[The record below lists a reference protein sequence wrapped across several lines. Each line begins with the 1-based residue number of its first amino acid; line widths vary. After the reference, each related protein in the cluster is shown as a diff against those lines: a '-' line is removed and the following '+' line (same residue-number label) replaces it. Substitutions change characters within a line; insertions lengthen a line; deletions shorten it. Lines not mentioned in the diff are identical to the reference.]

1 MGTIT
6 HKYRGVH
13 DAELLEADLD
23 LLKFI
28 HIAVVEQGEP
38 MHFQRSL
45 GNTVTTD
52 PGQWAE
58 GFEEGTTLFGGLDQY
73 TFSHPTES
81 NEFVRKANELAV
93 QVTGMTYQMLL
104 ERLETN
110 GASEEEMMYAWDL
123 DDQFYSGVWD
133 YKPENVFT
141 NRQGTWGDD
150 NSEEILAAG
159 GDPRRPG
166 VRLRPD
172 SRTVGV
178 MDQSVLNQ
186 LDDSQVPMPEAGQ
199 FKRRGL
205 DAIIPGSGLEW
216 GLELGIGA
224 LLGSTSRMALK
235 KWIDSLGN
243 FVRKT
248 GGGDDVLLGV
258 TDDVMA
264 DMFSLSNRTN
274 VQVHPSGAV
283 AQIDQVEGTKFVEQF
298 VKDHGRS
305 PSDKEIIHWAQG
317 KGNVSDNPIDIG
329 PEGRVQKIKDNVVE
343 MEIMGPAD
351 RVSEFGEYPADWDHL
366 LSPEERAVRLKNYFD
381 EAELEEIQR
390 RIKAREAGEPNP
402 KDYNTPEE
410 YEDAMYDYAYQGDNP
425 EGVGFRE
432 GTGPREVKFK
442 LEEELG
448 QPNPKDYSTLGEYED
463 AMIEWDLPE
472 NRAERSQPF
481 NDPDFVDPYGEG
493 TDPTI
498 VEYRPKPEGKDYQ
511 TPEAYEDAIIAYNK
525 RMEASNKTSQPKLEE
540 TRIQM
545 REAPTIQAVTP
556 GGREYWIGTGPISM
570 RGEPTGRR
578 VLGQAQGWGHA
589 GDDSMPWLRIDFDE
603 NEALAE
609 RTIKKLDSLPQDK
622 ILFDVESG
630 GVKEASSRGFKGGS
644 YAQLDSLGYN
654 SDTFH
659 LLLHKQARD
668 EGWTT
673 LRSSDPETFLKLR
686 RDRARQLKLDPG
698 VPSPKKITMDTP
710 LSPGEV
716 ELLSTFEHELA
727 HLRFQH
733 SYDFW
738 TENFHV
744 GTFAEPSPGQS
755 GYAKAMAEIDAQ
767 RYMIDALQINPPAG
781 GWPDWMWRGEYPRQ
795 IMDALP
801 MNWRETH
808 PMLGHGADKYY
819 NPEYSSWADARLR
832 RLETGGPTIRKE
844 KNPRLGVVKDVTRP
858 GEEYTIGKIK
868 HPIKDF
874 RLRDGDGNIRPRIFK
889 QSELSGNT
897 RASESAQRIM
907 DHRAIMKTAPYGE
920 ASRIGTELASM
931 ATAGYFGYSGLGKKG
946 IELGAEKYADG
957 VDVMINVLAKVG
969 DAVVSQ
975 AMEGAKYLKLNPGIG
990 NQIFGMN
997 SALSGAN
1004 IIATPNDAHALDGI
1018 QGSLR
1023 KGGHNPQEIMPMD
1036 VIQDIKNG
1044 DAVVVGYESDADVDK
1059 AIEMGPRMG
1068 VEVSADLPH
1077 IWRKPRAKSMMPP
1090 KGEQA
1095 NADHFKSFLMSQM
1108 LYPESRN
1115 P

>member
-6 HKYRGVH
+6 HKYKGVH
-13 DAELLEADLD
+13 DVELLESDLD

-28 HIAVVEQGEP
+28 HITVVEQGEP

-58 GFEEGTTLFGGLDQY
+58 GFQEGTTLPAFGLDGHNFNY
-73 TFSHPTES
+73 PTES

-110 GASEEEMMYAWDL
+110 GASEQEMMYAWDL
-123 DDQFYSGVWD
+123 DDQFYSGVWE
-133 YKPENVFT
+133 YKPENIWT

-224 LLGSTSRMALK
+224 LLGPTSRTALK

-243 FVRKT
+243 FIRKT

-258 TDDVMA
+258 ADDVMA
-264 DMFSLSNRTN
+264 DVFSLSNRQQ
-274 VQVHPSGAV
+274 VQVHPSGV
-283 AQIDQVEGTKFVEQF
+283 VTKIDQVEGNKFVDEF
-298 VKDHGRS
+298 IAKHGRE
-305 PSDKEIIHWAQG
+305 PSDKEIILWAQNQ
-317 KGNVSDNPIDIG
+317 GNALDNPIDIG
-329 PEGRVQKIKDNVVE
+329 PEGRVQKIKDNVVNPYGSRPIESRPE
-343 MEIMGPAD
+343 MRD
-351 RVSEFGEYPADWDHL
+351 YP
-366 LSPEERAVRLKNYFD
+366 N
-381 EAELEEIQR
+381 AESFN
-390 RIKAREAGEPNP
+390 KATD
-402 KDYNTPEE
+402 DYN
-410 YEDAMYDYAYQGDNP
+410 QK
-425 EGVGFRE
+425 V
-432 GTGPREVKFK
+432 
-442 LEEELG
+442 
-448 QPNPKDYSTLGEYED
+448 
-463 AMIEWDLPE
+463 IE
-472 NRAERSQPF
+472 Q
-481 NDPDFVDPYGEG
+481 
-493 TDPTI
+493 
-498 VEYRPKPEGKDYQ
+498 
-511 TPEAYEDAIIAYNK
+511 
-525 RMEASNKTSQPKLEE
+525 NKTKVPKTEE

-545 REAPTIQAVTP
+545 REGPNIESVTP
-556 GGREYWIGTGPISM
+556 EGQLYLIRTGDEEAMGALGVAGPWSPDWAEPWIIINFDLAESQAESTIRKLAQQEARVA
-570 RGEPTGRR
+570 RGEGNIFNTPP
-578 VLGQAQGWGHA
+578 A
-589 GDDSMPWLRIDFDE
+589 
-603 NEALAE
+603 
-609 RTIKKLDSLPQDK
+609 DK
-622 ILFDVESG
+622 
-630 GVKEASSRGFKGGS
+630 GS
-644 YAQLDSLGYN
+644 YLRVGRNSGQSAAPAQLETLGFDKDDF
-654 SDTFH
+654 SVFVH
-659 LLLHKQARD
+659 RQARD
-668 EGWTT
+668 ESWTT
-673 LRSSDPETFLKLR
+673 RRSSDPETFLKLR
-686 RDRARQLKLDPG
+686 QERARQLKKDPA
-698 VPSPKKITMDTP
+698 VPRPKKITMDTP

-716 ELLSTFEHELA
+716 ELLLTFEHEVF

-733 SYDFW
+733 RYDFW
-738 TENFHV
+738 SSKAMTEGQQQAYAANLRNN
-744 GTFAEPSPGQS
+744 PGNKRPDGSFINDPMKYTETPVRSDLAQ
-755 GYAKAMAEIDAQ
+755 AMAEIDAQ
-767 RYMIDALQINPPAG
+767 RGMIDILGIDPPQG
-781 GWPDWMWRGEYPRQ
+781 GWPDWQWNGEYPQ
-795 IMDALP
+795 EIMDALP
-801 MNWRETH
+801 VGWKELNPHW
-808 PMLGHGADKYY
+808 GHSLD
-819 NPEYSSWADARLR
+819 PYSLPQYKDQAAARLKR
-832 RLETGGPTIRKE
+832 QETGGPTVEILDPE
-844 KNPRLGVVKDVTRP
+844 KQRLGTRKS
-858 GEEYTIGKIK
+858 GAMESVERILEREAKVEHI
-868 HPIKDF
+868 PI
-874 RLRDGDGNIRPRIFK
+874 
-889 QSELSGNT
+889 
-897 RASESAQRIM
+897 
-907 DHRAIMKTAPYGE
+907 
-920 ASRIGTELASM
+920 ELASM

-1059 AIEMGPRMG
+1059 AIEMASNYG

-1095 NADHFKSFLMSQM
+1095 NADHFKSFLMTQM

>member
-13 DAELLEADLD
+13 DAELLEADLN

-58 GFEEGTTLFGGLDQY
+58 GFDEGTTLSGLDKHN
-73 TFSHPTES
+73 FNHPTES
-81 NEFVRKANELAV
+81 NEFILKANELAV
-93 QVTGMTYQMLL
+93 QTTGMTYQMLL
-104 ERLETN
+104 ERLEAN
-110 GASEEEMMYAWDL
+110 GASEQEMMYAWDL

-166 VRLRPD
+166 VRLTPD

-178 MDQSVLNQ
+178 MDQTVLNQ
-186 LDDSQVPMPEAGQ
+186 LDDSKVPIPEGGQ

-205 DAIIPGSGLEW
+205 DAILPGSGLEW

-224 LLGSTSRMALK
+224 LLGPTSRTALK
-235 KWIDSLGN
+235 NWIDSLGN
-243 FVRKT
+243 FVKKT

-258 TDDVMA
+258 TDDLMA
-264 DMFSLSNRTN
+264 DVFSLSNRTN
-274 VQVHPSGAV
+274 VQVHPSGV
-283 AQIDQVEGTKFVEQF
+283 VSQIDQAEGIKFVDEF
-298 VKDHGRS
+298 TAKHGR
-305 PSDKEIIHWAQG
+305 PPEDKEIILWAQNQ
-317 KGNVSDNPIDIG
+317 GNALDNPIDIG
-329 PEGRVQKIKDNVVE
+329 PEGRVQTIKDNVLE
-343 MEIMGPAD
+343 MEGPFD

-366 LSPEERAVRLKNYFD
+366 LSPEERASRLKNKFD
-381 EAELEEIQR
+381 EAELEEIER
-390 RIKAREAGEPNP
+390 RIKAREAGEPDP
-402 KDYNTPEE
+402 RDYDTPEE
-410 YEDAMYDYAYQGDNP
+410 YEDAMYEYAYRGNNP

-432 GTGPREVKFK
+432 DV
-442 LEEELG
+442 
-448 QPNPKDYSTLGEYED
+448 
-463 AMIEWDLPE
+463 
-472 NRAERSQPF
+472 
-481 NDPDFVDPYGEG
+481 
-493 TDPTI
+493 DPTI
-498 VEYRPKPEGKDYQ
+498 VEYRPRPEPRDYQ
-511 TPEAYEDAIIAYNK
+511 TPEAYEDAMIAYNE
-525 RMEASNKTSQPKLEE
+525 RMEALNKTSQPKREE

-556 GGREYWIGTGPISM
+556 GGREYLIGTGPISQK
-570 RGEPTGRR
+570 GEPTGRR
-578 VLGQAQGWGHA
+578 VMGQAQGWGW
-589 GDDSMPWLRIDFDE
+589 GKDDSTMPWMRIDFDE

-609 RTIKKLDSLPQDK
+609 RTIKKLDSLPEDK

-630 GVKEASSRGFKGGS
+630 GVKEASLRGFKGGS
-644 YAQLDSLGYN
+644 QEQLDSLGYN
-654 SDTFH
+654 ASAFH
-659 LLLHKQARD
+659 LLVHKQARD

-686 RDRARQLKLDPG
+686 KERARQLKWDPG

-716 ELLSTFEHELA
+716 ELLTTFEHELA

-738 TENFHV
+738 TENNAWSSSAFSK
-744 GTFAEPSPGQS
+744 AQA

-767 RYMIDALQINPPAG
+767 RYMIDILQINPPAG

-801 MNWRETH
+801 MDWKETH
-808 PMLGHGADKYY
+808 PMLGHGADQYY
-819 NPEYSSWADARLR
+819 NPEYASFADARLR
-832 RLETGGPTIRKE
+832 REETGGPRIYKE
-844 KNPRLGVVKDVTRP
+844 KNTRLGKVKDITDS
-858 GEEYTIGKIK
+858 GGEYTKPRIK
-868 HPIKDF
+868 HPIRDF
-874 RLRDGDGNIRPRIFK
+874 HLRDGDGNIRPRIFK
-889 QSELSGNT
+889 QSGPSENT
-897 RASESAQRIM
+897 RATESAQRIM
-907 DHRAIMKTAPYGE
+907 DNRAIMKTAPHGE
-920 ASRIGTELASM
+920 AHRIGIELASM
-931 ATAGYFGYSGLGKKG
+931 ATAGLAGYSGLTKNA
-946 IELGAEKYADG
+946 IEEYLNLYGDGA
-957 VDVMINVLAKVG
+957 DVMINVLAKVG

-997 SALSGAN
+997 AALSGAN
-1004 IIATPNDAHALDGI
+1004 IITTPNDADMLDGI

-1023 KGGHNPQEIMPMD
+1023 RGGHNPEDIMPMD
-1036 VIQDIKNG
+1036 VIKDIKNG
-1044 DAVVVGYESDADVDK
+1044 DAVVVGYETDADVDK
-1059 AIEMGPRMG
+1059 AIDMGPKMG
-1068 VEVSADLPH
+1068 VHVDADLPH
-1077 IWRKPRAKSMMPP
+1077 IWRKPKAKFALPP
-1090 KGEQA
+1090 KGEPA
-1095 NADHFKSFLMSQM
+1095 TVDHLKKLAMSQIY
-1108 LYPESRN
+1108 YPESRN

>member
-6 HKYRGVH
+6 HKYKGVH
-13 DAELLEADLD
+13 DVELLESDLD

-28 HIAVVEQGEP
+28 HITVVEQGEP

-133 YKPENVFT
+133 YKPENVVT

-216 GLELGIGA
+216 GLELGLGA
-224 LLGSTSRMALK
+224 LLGPTSRTALK

-258 TDDVMA
+258 ADDVMA

-298 VKDHGRS
+298 VKDHGRE

-329 PEGRVQKIKDNVVE
+329 PEGRVQKIKNNL
-343 MEIMGPAD
+343 MLGPAD

-366 LSPEERAVRLKNYFD
+366 LSPDERAVRLQNYFD

-402 KDYNTPEE
+402 NDFETSRE

-448 QPNPKDYSTLGEYED
+448 QPNPKDYSTLEEYEN
-463 AMIEWDLPE
+463 AMREWNLPE

-493 TDPTI
+493 ADPDGS
-498 VEYRPKPEGKDYQ
+498 RPLERRPEMKDYP
-511 TPEAYEDAIIAYNK
+511 TADSFNRATYDYNQK
-525 RMEASNKTSQPKLEE
+525 VIERNKIKVPKTEE

-545 REAPTIQAVTP
+545 REGPNIESVTP
-556 GGREYWIGTGPISM
+556 EGQLYLIRTGETQPP
-570 RGEPTGRR
+570 GA
-578 VLGQAQGWGHA
+578 LGQAA
-589 GDDSMPWLRIDFDE
+589 PWSPVDE
-603 NEALAE
+603 NPWIIINFDLVESEAERSIRFLEQRTALAE
-609 RTIKKLDSLPQDK
+609 RSL
-622 ILFDVESG
+622 
-630 GVKEASSRGFKGGS
+630 SRGKDPTDSIRSLDYPSNPEFHLAATVGDS
-644 YAQLDSLGYN
+644 NAIRQLTTLGYDKRN
-654 SDTFH
+654 FNALVH
-659 LLLHKQARD
+659 RQAKD
-668 EGWTT
+668 QGWTT
-673 LRSSDPETFLKLR
+673 RRSSDPETFLRLR
-686 RDRARQLKLDPG
+686 QERARQLKKDPA
-698 VPSPKKITMDTP
+698 VPRPKKITMDTP

-716 ELLSTFEHELA
+716 ELLVTFEHELF

-733 SYDFW
+733 RYDFW
-738 TENFHV
+738 SSKAMTQGQQEAYAGNLINNP
-744 GTFAEPSPGQS
+744 GNKNPGGSLRNDPMKYKQTPTRTDFAE
-755 GYAKAMAEIDAQ
+755 AMAEIDAQ
-767 RYMIDALQINPPAG
+767 RGMIDILGIDPPPG
-781 GWPDWMWRGEYPRQ
+781 GWPDWMWNGEYPQ
-795 IMDALP
+795 EIMDVLP
-801 MNWRETH
+801 MGWKE
-808 PMLGHGADKYY
+808 L
-819 NPEYSSWADARLR
+819 NPHWGYSLDPYSLPQYKDQAAARLKR
-832 RLETGGPTIRKE
+832 QETGGPTIEILDPE
-844 KNPRLGVVKDVTRP
+844 KQRLGTR
-858 GEEYTIGKIK
+858 K
-868 HPIKDF
+868 
-874 RLRDGDGNIRPRIFK
+874 
-889 QSELSGNT
+889 SG
-897 RASESAQRIM
+897 AMESVQRIVE
-907 DHRAIMKTAPYGE
+907 RE
-920 ASRIGTELASM
+920 AKVQQIPIELASM

-946 IELGAEKYADG
+946 IELGTEKYADG

-1059 AIEMGPRMG
+1059 AIEMASNYG

>member
-6 HKYRGVH
+6 HKHKGVH
-13 DAELLEADLD
+13 DAELLEADLN

-58 GFEEGTTLFGGLDQY
+58 GFDEGTTLSGLDKHN
-73 TFSHPTES
+73 FNHPTES
-81 NEFVRKANELAV
+81 NEFILKANELAV
-93 QVTGMTYQMLL
+93 QTTGMTYQMLL
-104 ERLETN
+104 ERLEAN
-110 GASEEEMMYAWDL
+110 GASEQEMMYAWDL

-141 NRQGTWGDD
+141 NRQGTWGGD

-166 VRLRPD
+166 VRLTPD

-178 MDQSVLNQ
+178 MDQTVLNQ
-186 LDDSQVPMPEAGQ
+186 LDDSKVPMPEGGQ

-205 DAIIPGSGLEW
+205 DAILPGSGLEW

-224 LLGSTSRMALK
+224 LLGPTSRMALK
-235 KWIDSLGN
+235 NWIDSLGN
-243 FVRKT
+243 FVKKT

-264 DMFSLSNRTN
+264 DVFSLSNRTN
-274 VQVHPSGAV
+274 VQVHPSGV
-283 AQIDQVEGTKFVEQF
+283 VSQIDQAEGIKFVDEF
-298 VKDHGRS
+298 TAKHGR
-305 PSDKEIIHWAQG
+305 PPEDKEIILWAQNQ
-317 KGNVSDNPIDIG
+317 GNALDNPIDIG
-329 PEGRVQKIKDNVVE
+329 PEGRVQTIKDNVLE
-343 MEIMGPAD
+343 MEGPFD
-351 RVSEFGEYPADWDHL
+351 RVSE
-366 LSPEERAVRLKNYFD
+366 V
-381 EAELEEIQR
+381 
-390 RIKAREAGEPNP
+390 
-402 KDYNTPEE
+402 
-410 YEDAMYDYAYQGDNP
+410 
-425 EGVGFRE
+425 
-432 GTGPREVKFK
+432 
-442 LEEELG
+442 
-448 QPNPKDYSTLGEYED
+448 
-463 AMIEWDLPE
+463 
-472 NRAERSQPF
+472 
-481 NDPDFVDPYGEG
+481 
-493 TDPTI
+493 DPTI
-498 VEYRPKPEGKDYQ
+498 VEYRRRPEPRDYQ
-511 TPEAYEDAIIAYNK
+511 TPEAYEDAVMAYNE
-525 RMEASNKTSQPKLEE
+525 RMEALNKTSQPKLEE

-556 GGREYWIGTGPISM
+556 GGREYLIGTGPISA

-578 VLGQAQGWGHA
+578 VMGQAQGWGH
-589 GDDSMPWLRIDFDE
+589 GKDDSTMPWMRIDFDE

-609 RTIKKLDSLPQDK
+609 RTIKKLDSIPPDK
-622 ILFDVESG
+622 IRIDVESG
-630 GVKEASSRGFKGGS
+630 GVKEASLRGFKGGS
-644 YAQLDSLGYN
+644 HSQLDSLGYN
-654 SDTFH
+654 ADAFH
-659 LLLHKQARD
+659 YLVHKQARD

-686 RDRARQLKLDPG
+686 KERARQLKWDPG

-716 ELLSTFEHELA
+716 ELLTTFEHELA

-744 GTFAEPSPGQS
+744 GTFAKPIPSRS
-755 GYAKAMAEIDAQ
+755 GYAQAMAEIDAQ
-767 RYMIDALQINPPAG
+767 RYMIDTLQINPPAG

-801 MNWRETH
+801 MDWKETH

-819 NPEYSSWADARLR
+819 NPEYASFADARLR
-832 RLETGGPTIRKE
+832 REETGGPRIYKE
-844 KNPRLGVVKDVTRP
+844 KNTRLGKVKDITDS
-858 GEEYTIGKIK
+858 GGEYTIPRIK
-868 HPIKDF
+868 HPIRDF
-874 RLRDGDGNIRPRIFK
+874 HLRDGDGNIRPRIFK
-889 QSELSGNT
+889 ESGPSEST
-897 RASESAQRIM
+897 RATESAQRIT
-907 DHRAIMKTAPYGE
+907 DNRAIIKTAPHGE
-920 ASRIGTELASM
+920 AHRIGTELAIL
-931 ATAGYFGYSGLGKKG
+931 ATAGYLDHSGKG
-946 IELGAEKYADG
+946 IESVIDG
-957 VDVMINVLAKVG
+957 TDVMINVLAKVG

-997 SALSGAN
+997 AALSGAN
-1004 IIATPNDAHALDGI
+1004 IITTPNDADMLDGI

-1023 KGGHNPQEIMPMD
+1023 RGGHNPEDIMPMD

-1044 DAVVVGYESDADVDK
+1044 DAVVVGYETDADVDK
-1059 AIEMGPRMG
+1059 AIDMGRKMG
-1068 VEVSADLPH
+1068 VYVDADLPH
-1077 IWRKPRAKSMMPP
+1077 IWRKPKAKFALPP
-1090 KGEQA
+1090 KGEPA
-1095 NADHFKSFLMSQM
+1095 TVDHLKKLAMSQIY
-1108 LYPESRN
+1108 YPESRK